1 MRGYLGMYKD
11 EEVGN
16 LVGVEIEAVLELPF
30 ELTDFLSQLD
40 FMFDYPGEGPFNF
53 KGYLHIINIRKPLH
67 LPIQHSFPQQII
79 ILGQN
84 YVQETF

>member
-30 ELTDFLSQLD
+30 ELTDFLS
-40 FMFDYPGEGPFNF
+40 
-53 KGYLHIINIRKPLH
+53 
-67 LPIQHSFPQQII
+67 
-79 ILGQN
+79 
-84 YVQETF
+84 